1 MDMFRF
7 YYYAGIPLAT
17 NILFYSITS
26 LSTSISSS
34 QNVVKFITEHKDC
47 DSIVFK
53 KEIEEIDLENKLRI
67 VESLVYDII
76 RKFSVN
82 KDEFEKTKKEIQN
95 PQITDNE
102 TVGSSDS
109 GSGFEFTVV
118 ELSNKTSVLDRIDEP
133 LKYSVIGVSE
143 TLHNISEILVD
154 IRKKINLHQ
163 NSYIRNFIAL
173 SLKNELHKLN
183 KQTKV
188 LDIRTNMLLDLLKIY
203 LPFVKR
209 RK

>member
-53 KEIEEIDLENKLRI
+53 KEIEDIDLENKLRI

-76 RKFSVN
+76 RKFCVD
-82 KDEFEKTKKEIQN
+82 KEEFEQTKKEIQH
-95 PQITDNE
+95 PSITDS
-102 TVGSSDS
+102 VSVSGGSL
-109 GSGFEFTVV
+109 GFEFAIV
-118 ELSNKTSVLDRIDEP
+118 EVASKATVLDRIDEP
-133 LKYSVIGVSE
+133 IKLSVISVSE
-143 TLHNISEILVD
+143 ILHNINEVLVD
-154 IRKKINLHQ
+154 T
-163 NSYIRNFIAL
+163 L
-173 SLKNELHKLN
+173 SCLFAFLC
-183 KQTKV
+183 
-188 LDIRTNMLLDLLKIY
+188 LKI
-203 LPFVKR
+203 
-209 RK
+209 